1 MLKHSALLLI
11 ALLVGACSQVNSP
24 REGHYRAVLT
34 LPGGE
39 LPVHLE
45 FAHEVEGPVITLI
58 NGEERVRV
66 TDVTLKRGQLT
77 AKFPGIENRL
87 EAKVRRRRWQ
97 GEVIVIRKGGEEQ
110 RIPFEAHWLKDGYY
124 SFFEGTLTDNAD
136 VAGRWE
142 VTFTA
147 DNNDSYS
154 ALGEF
159 AQVHDRVS
167 GTFLTPTGDHHFL
180 TGQVRNNE
188 VRMGMFD
195 GAHAFL
201 YHAQVNEQGNLDGE
215 YWSGLHSH
223 ERWQAKRNPEFELP
237 HDLAAPLASA
247 ALSFTLP
254 DINQQPV
261 SLADERFKNKV
272 VLVTLGGSWCGNCHD
287 EAAFLVPFYK
297 EYRERGFEVVGL
309 MFERFGDFKQASDA
323 TQRFARHFGIEYPL
337 LIAGIS
343 DTDEASKLFPNVP
356 PIYAFPTAYLLDKQ
370 GNVRYIHAG
379 FAGPATGQHHETYR
393 REFTARVEQLLTE
406 PPARE

>member
-1 MLKHSALLLI
+1 MSLSKRFALL
-11 ALLVGACSQVNSP
+11 ALLAVITGCDRIAAP
-24 REGHYRAVLT
+24 REGDYRGVLT

-39 LPVHLE
+39 LPFHLQLNL
-45 FAHEVEGPVITLI
+45 EVEGPVLTLI

-66 TDVTLKRGQLT
+66 TDVTLQGRKLT

-87 EAKVRRRRWQ
+87 EARAIRGRME

-110 RIPFEAHWLKDGYY
+110 RIPFAAHWQRDGYY
-124 SFFEGTLTDNAD
+124 SFYKDSLTDNAD

-147 DNNDSYS
+147 SNGETYP
-154 ALGEF
+154 AVGEF
-159 AQVHDRVS
+159 KQSFDKVS

-180 TGQVRNNE
+180 TGQVRDDE
-188 VRMGMFD
+188 LRLGMFD

-201 YHAQVNEQGNLDGE
+201 YRARVDADGALQGE
-215 YWSGLHSH
+215 YWSGLHST
-223 ERWQAKRNPEFELP
+223 EQWQAKRNEEFELP
-237 HDLAAPLASA
+237 SELAAPLESTT
-247 ALSFTLP
+247 LGFTLP
-254 DINQQPV
+254 DVHNKPV
-261 SLADERFKNKV
+261 SLSDERFKNKV

-297 EYRERGFEVVGL
+297 EYRARGFEVVGL

-323 TQRFARHFGIEYPL
+323 TQRFTKHFGIEYPM

-356 PIYAFPTAYLLDKQ
+356 PIYAFPTAYLLDKH
-370 GNVRYIHAG
+370 GKVRYIHAG
-379 FAGPATGQHHETYR
+379 FAGPATGHHYEDYK
-393 REFTARVEQLLTE
+393 REFTARVEQLLGE
-406 PPARE
+406 S